1 MAEFCGKIVIFAQ
14 KNDKISIV
22 KGHEIEVTHVERP
35 ACDDWFVEAIWHNLV
50 LMSCEGKKAPFFCIF
65 DLLTLKVTSQSSEN
79 LPMLHF
85 PYISESG
92 FFVNDEK
99 VNDMENL
106 LKTLFNYD
114 YAENMKLI
122 SE

>member
-1 MAEFCGKIVIFAQ
+1 
-14 KNDKISIV
+14 
-22 KGHEIEVTHVERP
+22 
-35 ACDDWFVEAIWHNLV
+35 
-50 LMSCEGKKAPFFCIF
+50 
-65 DLLTLKVTSQSSEN
+65 
-79 LPMLHF
+79 MLHF